1 MSASPDETTHRHS
14 DEAGDTSDRPGDS
27 GAGGDTAT
35 AEPEELAA
43 SLEDIPDVFPHGSA
57 HPTSEAD
64 APPPG

>member
-1 MSASPDETTHRHS
+1 MGASRDETTEGHS
-14 DEAGDTSDRPGDS
+14 GET
-27 GAGGDTAT
+27 GDTAGRSDEPGARGDTPT